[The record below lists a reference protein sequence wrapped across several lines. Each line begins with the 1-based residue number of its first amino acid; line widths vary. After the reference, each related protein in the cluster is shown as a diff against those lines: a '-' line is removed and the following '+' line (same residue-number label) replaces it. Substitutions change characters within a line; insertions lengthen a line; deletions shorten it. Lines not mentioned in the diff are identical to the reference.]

1 MDWISLE
8 HKPTIGLVGV
18 VQRGYRG
25 RAAAL
30 DLSVSFCIFSVLES
44 APVGPLAD
52 SREAIYSASNL
63 NEPKTG
69 QFHGNWVWSRQHVR
83 EKKKKKRAGEA
94 VSVFKSGWGSVQWL
108 PSSDTLTTQSNTHTQ
123 TLPYTDAYK
132 LWTPDKLP
140 PEAHTHTHWCLT
152 VGQWHEGL
160 RSWIMGTL
168 LSSVIYLAAIL
179 R

>member
-1 MDWISLE
+1 MLLFSLVVMDWISLE

-69 QFHGNWVWSRQHVR
+69 QFHGN
-83 EKKKKKRAGEA
+83 
-94 VSVFKSGWGSVQWL
+94 
-108 PSSDTLTTQSNTHTQ
+108 
-123 TLPYTDAYK
+123 
-132 LWTPDKLP
+132 
-140 PEAHTHTHWCLT
+140 
-152 VGQWHEGL
+152 
-160 RSWIMGTL
+160 
-168 LSSVIYLAAIL
+168 
-179 R
+179 